1 MLMYKTIL
9 LCLVVFFFFKYGRE
23 AEGRMRA
30 MNINLVLTICIF
42 EPLASGSHAN
52 SLLGRF
58 GLETQCSDTLSTSAV
73 FVMKLCRV
81 TRRPGGVCEVTW
93 E

>member
-1 MLMYKTIL
+1 
-9 LCLVVFFFFKYGRE
+9 
-23 AEGRMRA
+23 

-42 EPLASGSHAN
+42 EPLASGSHSN

-81 TRRPGGVCEVTW
+81 TGGPGGVCEVTW
-93 E
+93 ESNERRGSQAKHLSTFSEYRCGWTCT

>member
-1 MLMYKTIL
+1 
-9 LCLVVFFFFKYGRE
+9 
-23 AEGRMRA
+23 MRA
-30 MNINLVLTICIF
+30 TDINLVLTICIL
-42 EPLASGSHAN
+42 EPLASGRHAS

-81 TRRPGGVCEVTW
+81 TRQPGGVCEVTQ